1 MGEGRETGGRRER
14 KRREGKRGKE
24 GGRKRGRE
32 KGERER
38 ERKESAE
45 NVFWS
50 FLKQQS
56 TGCLL
61 KGLRTQCGEL
71 LSVTSPL
78 MAHITLFI
86 INTSF
91 LHKL

>member
-1 MGEGRETGGRRER
+1 MGEGRETVGER
-14 KRREGKRGKE
+14 KKEERGQEREGRGDKE
-24 GGRKRGRE
+24 RE
-32 KGERER
+32 GERER

-50 FLKQQS
+50 FLKQQN

-61 KGLRTQCGEL
+61 KGLRAQCGEL